1 MSHQKQLLPLL
12 PRRIPSQRPRLSVTV
27 TKKSGKFASTCIMYD
42 MIDWVLKEMVFMEY
56 MYCFLW
62 FGGGVQYIYD
72 YECNVQCKRYA
83 RRSSIV
89 PFVCSKTSS
98 TTLVKRKTTQHESIH
113 PFIHPPCTL
122 QHTPTLNIHTH
133 IKHYQPSQ

>member
-56 MYCFLW
+56 ICIAF
-62 FGGGVQYIYD
+62 FGLGVGFNIFMIMSAMF
-72 YECNVQCKRYA
+72 NVQCKRYA

-113 PFIHPPCTL
+113 SFIHSSTL
-122 QHTPTLNIHTH
+122 HSTTHTH
-133 IKHYQPSQ
+133 IKHSHTH